1 MKKILIG
8 VFAALVLAAWVVP
21 AMAVDTTFDGQ
32 YRVRTIYVDNL
43 FDLNDDGTDASSWI
57 DQRFRLG
64 IKMTDAPV
72 MGYVQLQMG
81 DHAGGSEPNG
91 SHVWGTGGGTNS
103 EIQVR
108 QAYLDFP
115 VGPVGIRL
123 GRTY

>member
-43 FDLNDDGTDASSWI
+43 IDLDDNATDESSWI

-64 IKMTDAPV
+64 IKISEAPV
-72 MGYVQLQMG
+72 TGYVQLQMG
-81 DHAGGSEPNG
+81 DYAETYCTTAEVTAGTCSNDAGGYNDS
-91 SHVWGTGGGTNS
+91 
-103 EIQVR
+103 
-108 QAYLDFP
+108 
-115 VGPVGIRL
+115 RL
-123 GRTY
+123 GRLV